1 MPNPTSRQRVFQ
13 YIQSQRAVTAGDI
26 SRALTMTPANA
37 RHHLDILEQEGLVQT
52 VGVRPAEGRG
62 RPAHIYTISHPA
74 QGNTLA
80 GLAHALLEE
89 IPGGAVQRLAERL
102 AGPQP
107 RPRHLTLR
115 LAALAQ
121 RLNELHYQAR
131 WEARASGPVVLLEN
145 CPYAEIIDQHPEL
158 CRMDAA
164 LLEDMLDAPVEQRA
178 RLERDR
184 RGGRF
189 CMFRVKS

>member
-1 MPNPTSRQRVFQ
+1 MPNLTSRQRVYQ

-26 SRALTMTPANA
+26 SRALRMTPANA

-52 VGVRPAEGRG
+52 AGVRPAEGRG
-62 RPAHIYTISHPA
+62 RQAKIYTMSQPA
-74 QGNTLA
+74 QGNNLA

-89 IPGGAVQRLAERL
+89 IPPGAAQRLAERL
-102 AGPQP
+102 VGPQP
-107 RPRHLTLR
+107 KPRHLTLR

-131 WEARASGPVVLLEN
+131 WEARASGPIVLLEN
-145 CPYAEIIDQHPEL
+145 CPYAAIIDLHPEL
-158 CRMDAA
+158 CQMDAA
-164 LLEDMLDAPVEQRA
+164 LLEEMLGSQVEQRA

-189 CMFRVKS
+189 CMFQVKS